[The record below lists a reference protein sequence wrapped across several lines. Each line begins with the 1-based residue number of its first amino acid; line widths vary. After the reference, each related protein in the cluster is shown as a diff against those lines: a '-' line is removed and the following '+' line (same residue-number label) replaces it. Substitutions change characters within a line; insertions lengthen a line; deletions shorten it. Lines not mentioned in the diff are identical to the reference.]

1 MVSKP
6 ITQRAGTKYGSAPAN
21 QEVTVD
27 ARGTTPAK
35 FERMSP
41 VKQTTDPP
49 KSDPPESVEEDV
61 RDESSNDL
69 LRGRATF
76 SIGPDQVIV
85 KPGETKYGWNGPLD
99 TSGQYYE
106 NLAKEE
112 GFKNFPGTIKQYEE
126 SKLKKMAK
134 TGDANVTQQQGES
147 TTTTVPGSRLAKFDY
162 KPEIQ
167 NIDTEKLRESRQTS
181 RIVKGSGRRA
191 TAASNQV
198 DRLDERLEKI
208 KDKNPGL
215 SQKDLEKLPNYSR
228 IQRKLDNKT
237 KAAEALQSRFNQ
249 NVELVKSGVNPY
261 NTRRSEQSKK
271 ATGSE
276 PTKEEFESRFGG
288 DNLGVHQI
296 KSTTADSIKF
306 YTPTIP
312 TSTNT
317 GANFVGAGSYLTQMA
332 NDDPKAVGQKRGYKM
347 GGYGAK
353 NK

>member
-1 MVSKP
+1 MGSKP

-27 ARGTTPAK
+27 AGGTTPAK
-35 FERMSP
+35 FGRMSP
-41 VKQTTDPP
+41 VKQVKVIGT
-49 KSDPPESVEEDV
+49 ESV
-61 RDESSNDL
+61 RDEQENVLTGTATENRLKGGAQAIKGGEKVRTKLYKDL
-69 LRGRATF
+69 DPSIVGAAENYNEETF
-76 SIGPDQVIV
+76 GTHNPTREGLTNNTIGTGEFEPDQIIQL
-85 KPGETKYGWNGPLD
+85 PD
-99 TSGQYYE
+99 TTEVS
-106 NLAKEE
+106 
-112 GFKNFPGTIKQYEE
+112 
-126 SKLKKMAK
+126 
-134 TGDANVTQQQGES
+134 
-147 TTTTVPGSRLAKFDY
+147 FDY

-198 DRLDERLEKI
+198 DRLNRRLEKI
-208 KDKNPGL
+208 KEKNPGL
-215 SQKDLEKLPNYSR
+215 EKEKLEKLPDY
-228 IQRKLDNKT
+228 QRVSKKLANK
-237 KAAEALQSRFNQ
+237 KLAADALQNRFEQ

-271 ATGSE
+271 ATGGE

-288 DNLGVHQI
+288 GNMGIQEI
-296 KSTTADSIKF
+296 KSFTPSTINFSA
-306 YTPTIP
+306 PTIP

-317 GANFVGAGSYLTQMA
+317 GANFVGSGSYLTQMA
-332 NDDPKAVGQKRGYKM
+332 NDNPKAVGQKRGYKM